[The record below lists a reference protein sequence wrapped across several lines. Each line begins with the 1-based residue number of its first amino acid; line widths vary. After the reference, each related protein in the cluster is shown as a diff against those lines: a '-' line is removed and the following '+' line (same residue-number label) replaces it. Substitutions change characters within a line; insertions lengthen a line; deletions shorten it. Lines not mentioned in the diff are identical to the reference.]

1 MSEKISVQ
9 ITATDGASRVFTQ
22 VASGAQKMGQSLD
35 QAGDA
40 SKGVGKNFDEAG
52 RSAQNLSQTLGDAY
66 KVGQELGRSL
76 IALGAIG
83 TVAGASY
90 RDQQVALANLT
101 RTYGDSA
108 DELKTFADQLQS
120 TTNFSNDEVLN
131 ALNNAGTLVRNYGF
145 TVAEVQQVIA
155 MSADLAAA
163 NGISLA
169 DASQK
174 VVAAL
179 RGEAE
184 GAEQLG
190 LTLNQQAIDRNNL
203 TLTMSN
209 EEAAHFRLAAA
220 AEQSGYAV
228 GAAAEQ
234 ADSAYGSF
242 TELKDTIQDNLQ
254 AFGGM
259 LGPLGEMGAF
269 LADNALQVGA
279 LSLAFVQLGKTV
291 AAVNTLSKAMTGVGV
306 ASNVLSLALGPVGL
320 VAGAAAAVVG
330 IGALARYLSDDYVS
344 ATDKANAASQ
354 EFIDNL
360 IQMGQAGTLS
370 RINQQVAQQGII
382 IDDYAKS
389 LAATADG
396 QNDFIE
402 RIEKFQT
409 SLSGSGSAINA
420 HTQAVKDM
428 FSEDEIKLIDGI
440 IDGNED
446 GALSFEELTAAAQ
459 QTDIAIANTGES
471 AADYAANWSAAQA
484 DINEIMTQTD
494 QAGIDAQ
501 TRLLQTLKNVGDGL
515 QTMGGARKTI
525 AEIRAEMEAA
535 QAQAV
540 ATGDAMA
547 DMGTKAADG
556 VVKWLDAG
564 GDLHTLTDDIA
575 KSMQDLGSESVALG
589 GNLTRT
595 FDAFE
600 LRAINSLDNVARSMA
615 AMGAISP
622 KLGTPGDTG
631 AFDAAF
637 QGVKANTNAVA
648 EAQAGL
654 QRGIEGAA
662 DAMSYQVGESQ
673 RLAAELERQGAAA
686 QKLLNEEIP
695 ESFNRVTT
703 AVTATT
709 QALDAGFQVAI
720 GNTNAIAQSAQSV
733 ADWATELGTAT
744 EHMDEWGNSLGWW
757 SRMDE
762 IVEGTSNGIRAA
774 TLSQEDYTAATEAFN
789 DIARENAEIQQDVA
803 VIQAQQAPIMADLM
817 EQQENYLQSL
827 AESSP
832 EQQRFALAMMDSATS
847 TEALNLATQLL
858 GENGDVFAPMVEQ
871 AANLN
876 PYLAEILAQMGLI
889 EQQPDGTWTVTLD
902 DQASGPIADL
912 STSIHDL
919 TDQVYI
925 LTTYLDDDPLNDGI
939 GRVEQQMADVNDFVA
954 TPVIDIDTSGFDSG
968 AGSTQ
973 GTLGDIDGTTA
984 WPTINLVDNATD
996 QIYAAIGAMNELD
1009 GRVATSYITTYVQTV
1024 GDFIGS
1030 GTSPLGNAL
1039 GGVVGY
1045 AQGGV
1050 VAEMAEWGPELLH
1063 YPNGGVALA
1072 KTPGIYTVPAGT
1084 YVDTAPATAEKLGG
1098 MGRPFIG
1105 ELHVHTNGTNARQM
1119 AEDVARE
1126 LVPAFAQMLRQHDAS
1141 LGWAP

>member
-673 RLAAELERQGAAA
+673 RLAAELERQGAALE
-686 QKLLNEEIP
+686 KLNSQYADTFDDIRQQFTGPAE
-695 ESFNRVTT
+695 T
-703 AVTATT
+703 
-709 QALDAGFQVAI
+709 LDTIFGAI
-720 GNTNAIAQSAQSV
+720 VGNTDKIAKSAQGV
-733 ADWATELGTAT
+733 QDWADKLIGAADTYA
-744 EHMDEWGNSLGWW
+744 
-757 SRMDE
+757 E
-762 IVEGTSNGIRAA
+762 IDDLLQAGAI
-774 TLSQEDYTAATEAFN
+774 TLDDYTAAQQSYN
-789 DIARENAEIQQDVA
+789 VIAAANASIQEDVLS
-803 VIQAQQAPIMADLM
+803 IQAQLAPVI
-817 EQQENYLQSL
+817 
-827 AESSP
+827 AESTSALAAQMD
-832 EQQRFALAMMDSATS
+832 EIASGSTDAQLFALGMMDATTSAQALDLATS
-847 TEALNLATQLL
+847 YLADRDTF
-858 GENGDVFAPMVEQ
+858 GPMVQQ
-871 AANLN
+871 AAELN
-876 PYLAEILAQMGLI
+876 PMLAQILEEMGLI
-889 EQQPDGTWTVTLD
+889 SYDPATGTVELRGTDEVMSDLDQMTAALDRLTQVQWVLLLDGDVTAAEAAFEQATGLAVDWDGKEATAVISADNGAALD
-902 DQASGPIADL
+902 ALGEA
-912 STSIHDL
+912 
-919 TDQVYI
+919 
-925 LTTYLDDDPLNDGI
+925 GI
-939 GRVEQQMADVNDFVA
+939 
-954 TPVIDIDTSGFDSG
+954 
-968 AGSTQ
+968 
-973 GTLGDIDGTTA
+973 
-984 WPTINLVDNATD
+984 
-996 QIYAAIGAMNELD
+996 ELD
-1009 GRVATSYITTYVQTV
+1009 GWDSSSGAADANVNDNA
-1024 GDFIGS
+1024 S
-1030 GTSPLGNAL
+1030 GTLANIAGVLNSLDGRSVTSTVTTVFQQIGQQVTGIFARN
-1039 GGVVGY
+1039 GGVIDGY

-1050 VAEMAEWGPELLH
+1050 VAQMAEVGPELLH
-1063 YPNGGVALA
+1063 FPNGGVALA
-1072 KTPGIYTVPAGT
+1072 RNPGIYTVPQGT

>member
-163 NGISLA
+163 NGLSLA
-169 DASQK
+169 DASGR

-184 GAEQLG
+184 GAEVLG

-220 AEQSGYAV
+220 AEQSGFAV

-279 LSLAFVQLGKTV
+279 LSLAFVQLGKTASAIKTLITDMGGV
-291 AAVNTLSKAMTGVGV
+291 TAAAKGLATAIGPGGGIALAVIAAEGVFLGLKEVLAHDFTDGVAEASASIDELIGQLIALNQTAGLTASQQGLAQAIKQASDLRYENADLLDAESKAYGELTDAQKLYYDVNKDGKTTLDEYTLAEKEVTQTLLDQQEALQTLNAIQPQLDEAVSARGDGAAAYQDAMADLTREIVAGTISQDAAVQAAHQNSEAYRDQALATQEAADGWVNMGDAMVYVGASNPDMADVASGVDDANQSVKEYLDTLRQTPEAFGTNLSAAAGLVSSLGVLTAARDKDTQSVKDYLAALRETPAAAGEAAANAAGVAGTLGNLKPAPIVAPTVGV
-306 ASNVLSLALGPVGL
+306 SEYLASLQDVSHSGREFTSAGAGV
-320 VAGAAAAVVG
+320 VATFGNIDVAAAAAVDNTQA
-330 IGALARYLSDDYVS
+330 IAD
-344 ATDKANAASQ
+344 ATEAMTKQ
-354 EFIDNL
+354 F
-360 IQMGQAGTLS
+360 QA
-370 RINQQVAQQGII
+370 V
-382 IDDYAKS
+382 
-389 LAATADG
+389 
-396 QNDFIE
+396 
-402 RIEKFQT
+402 QT
-409 SLSGSGSAINA
+409 S
-420 HTQAVKDM
+420 V
-428 FSEDEIKLIDGI
+428 
-440 IDGNED
+440 
-446 GALSFEELTAAAQ
+446 
-459 QTDIAIANTGES
+459 TGTS
-471 AADYAANWSAAQA
+471 
-484 DINEIMTQTD
+484 
-494 QAGIDAQ
+494 
-501 TRLLQTLKNVGDGL
+501 
-515 QTMGGARKTI
+515 
-525 AEIRAEMEAA
+525 
-535 QAQAV
+535 
-540 ATGDAMA
+540 
-547 DMGTKAADG
+547 
-556 VVKWLDAG
+556 
-564 GDLHTLTDDIA
+564 
-575 KSMQDLGSESVALG
+575 
-589 GNLTRT
+589 
-595 FDAFE
+595 
-600 LRAINSLDNVARSMA
+600 
-615 AMGAISP
+615 
-622 KLGTPGDTG
+622 
-631 AFDAAF
+631 
-637 QGVKANTNAVA
+637 
-648 EAQAGL
+648 
-654 QRGIEGAA
+654 
-662 DAMSYQVGESQ
+662 
-673 RLAAELERQGAAA
+673 
-686 QKLLNEEIP
+686 
-695 ESFNRVTT
+695 
-703 AVTATT
+703 
-709 QALDAGFQVAI
+709 QALDSGFRVAVS
-720 GNTNAIAQSAQSV
+720 NTKALADASQGV
-733 ADWATELGTAT
+733 ADWAEELIGAAGAVARI
-744 EHMDEWGNSLGWW
+744 DELLK
-757 SRMDE
+757 E
-762 IVEGTSNGIRAA
+762 NGALTTAA
-774 TLSQEDYTAATEAFN
+774 TLSQEDYTAAQEAYN
-789 DIARENAEIQQDVA
+789 DIARENAEIQQDIA
-803 VIQAQQAPIMADLM
+803 VIQAQQAPIVAGLM

-847 TEALNLATQLL
+847 AQALNLATQLL
-858 GENGDVFAPMVEQ
+858 GENGDVFTPMVEA
-871 AANLN
+871 AANLD
-876 PYLAEILAQMGLI
+876 PYLAAILEQMGLI

-902 DQASGPIADL
+902 DQASSPIADL
-912 STSIHDL
+912 AAQMADL
-919 TDQVYI
+919 NETVAVLI
-925 LTTYLDDDPLNDGI
+925 TYLDDDEANNGI
-939 GRVEQQMADVNDFVA
+939 TELKAQMADLDDTTAFPQVSL
-954 TPVIDIDTSGFDSG
+954 IDGATSGLQNI
-968 AGSTQ
+968 AGLLAS
-973 GTLGDIDGTTA
+973 
-984 WPTINLVDNATD
+984 
-996 QIYAAIGAMNELD
+996 LD
-1009 GRVATSYITTYVQTV
+1009 GQVATTYVQTV
-1024 GDFIGS
+1024 NQTIQQTLNPF
-1030 GTSPLGNAL
+1030 GN
-1039 GGVVGY
+1039 GGVAGY
-1045 AQGGV
+1045 ASGGV
-1050 VAEMAEWGPELLH
+1050 VAKMAEWGPELLH
-1063 YPNGGVALA
+1063 FPNGGVALA
-1072 KTPGIYTVPAGT
+1072 RNPGIYSVPQGT